1 MENLYYIYCLKHL
14 QLSYMVHPR
23 GYEFRRYCWLSIQ
36 KGMLVSY
43 LVPVAFLITVRNLYL
58 LKEFN

>member
-1 MENLYYIYCLKHL
+1 
-14 QLSYMVHPR
+14 MVHPR

-43 LVPVAFLITVRNLYL
+43 LVPVAFLITVS
-58 LKEFN
+58 KICI